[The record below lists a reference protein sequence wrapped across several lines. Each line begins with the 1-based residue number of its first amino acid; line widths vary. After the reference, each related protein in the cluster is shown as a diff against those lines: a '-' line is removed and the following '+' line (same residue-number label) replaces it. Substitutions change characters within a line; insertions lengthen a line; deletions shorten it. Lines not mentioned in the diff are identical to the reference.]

1 MRLQWIAH
9 GIKEA
14 GCFPRCY
21 LQILPSAAQL
31 GFVWAHVV
39 KPFCKKE
46 RVVKEYPEAVG
57 SDWVYVGCVVIVVMN
72 VGLGMSGRVPY
83 SPPY

>member
-1 MRLQWIAH
+1 
-9 GIKEA
+9 
-14 GCFPRCY
+14 
-21 LQILPSAAQL
+21 
-31 GFVWAHVV
+31 V